1 MLSSIGYSTIMDQIS
16 DPSDWTGT
24 RLPSLLMLD
33 SSLRCRICKDFFKS
47 PFMTEC
53 THTFCSLCIRKCI
66 ASTPT
71 SETACCP
78 ICRAPVLEIR
88 LRRNQVVEDL
98 VEWFE
103 NARAAIMTTAKEE
116 PVVIAVP
123 VASTD
128 SERVSSS
135 ERRGRKRRRD
145 SVDEEPSTSVTPES
159 GDSASR
165 RAARRGSRKV
175 SYEVKLDIGESEDE
189 VAPFDNGKKS
199 DARSSASSRGDS
211 SFIILDDDGNPDGL
225 VPCPVCNVVMT
236 PQEVQI
242 HLDDCFK
249 EQEAKE
255 SRANPSSSSKSN
267 DHIRTLQSQPLSTK
281 SKKPLQRLPKL
292 QYDLFNDSKLRSK
305 LVELGLPAYGT
316 RVQLQQRHTEWVSLW
331 NANADSN
338 NPKTKKQLLRDLNDW
353 ESNLTKYAVQKV
365 SANDLATW
373 GRTHSNEFDDL
384 IARAKKN
391 VQKKLHPE
399 QQQGE
404 PNTVE
409 VNVQNQHEGQDSV
422 PKELKKVD
430 GIDQKISSR
439 TDERMDYD
447 CDVLKGTLITPPVS
461 SDAFM

>member
-1 MLSSIGYSTIMDQIS
+1 MDEIS

-53 THTFCSLCIRKCI
+53 AHTFCSLCIRKCI

-71 SETACCP
+71 SEAACCP

-116 PVVIAVP
+116 PLVITVP
-123 VASTD
+123 VVSTAS
-128 SERVSSS
+128 ECVSSS

-145 SVDEEPSTSVTPES
+145 NVDEEQSTSLSPES
-159 GDSASR
+159 GESSSR

-175 SYEVKLDIGESEDE
+175 SYEVKLDIGDESEDE
-189 VAPFDNGKKS
+189 AAPFDHGKKP
-199 DARSSASSRGDS
+199 DVRSSASSKGDS
-211 SFIILDDDGNPDGL
+211 SFIVLDDDGNPDGL
-225 VPCPVCNVVMT
+225 VPCPVCNVEMT

-249 EQEAKE
+249 EQEAKQ
-255 SRANPSSSSKSN
+255 ANQSESSKSN
-267 DHIRTLQSQPLSTK
+267 GPIRTLQSQPLSKIT
-281 SKKPLQRLPKL
+281 KKPLQRLPKL

-353 ESNLTKYAVQKV
+353 ESNLAKYAIQKV
-365 SANDLATW
+365 SANDLAAW
-373 GRTHSNEFDDL
+373 GKTHSNDFDDL

-391 VQKKLHPE
+391 VQKKLDPE
-399 QQQGE
+399 QQRGTSG
-404 PNTVE
+404 TVE
-409 VNVQNQHEGQDSV
+409 FNVQSQHERQDSGPEV
-422 PKELKKVD
+422 VQKLD
-430 GIDQKISSR
+430 SIDKKISGM
-439 TDERMDYD
+439 TEERMDYG
-447 CDVLKGTLITPPVS
+447 CDVLTDTLITPPVS
-461 SDAFM
+461 SDAIM

>member
-1 MLSSIGYSTIMDQIS
+1 MDEIS

-33 SSLRCRICKDFFKS
+33 ASLRCRICKDFFKS

-53 THTFCSLCIRKCI
+53 AHTFCSLCIRKCI

-116 PVVIAVP
+116 PVVISVP

-145 SVDEEPSTSVTPES
+145 SVDEELSTSVTPES
-159 GDSASR
+159 GDSAPR

-175 SYEVKLDIGESEDE
+175 SYEVKLDIGDESEDE
-189 VAPFDNGKKS
+189 AAPFDLGKKPE
-199 DARSSASSRGDS
+199 ARSSASGKGDS
-211 SFIILDDDGNPDGL
+211 SFIIIDDDGNPDGL

-255 SRANPSSSSKSN
+255 TRTNQSASSKSN
-267 DHIRTLQSQPLSTK
+267 GPIRTLQSQPLSKMT
-281 SKKPLQRLPKL
+281 KKPFQRLPKL

-338 NPKTKKQLLRDLNDW
+338 NPKTKKQLLKDLNDW
-353 ESNLTKYAVQKV
+353 ESNLTKYAVQKI
-365 SANDLATW
+365 SADGLAAW
-373 GRTHSNEFDDL
+373 GKSHSNDFDDL

-391 VQKKLHPE
+391 VHKKLDAE
-399 QQQGE
+399 QQQGASR
-404 PNTVE
+404 TVE
-409 VNVQNQHEGQDSV
+409 VNVQSQYKRQDSV
-422 PKELKKVD
+422 PEELKKVD
-430 GIDQKISSR
+430 GIDQKVSGR
-439 TDERMDYD
+439 TEERMDYG
-447 CDVLKGTLITPPVS
+447 CDVLTDTLITPPVS
-461 SDAFM
+461 SDAIM

>member
-1 MLSSIGYSTIMDQIS
+1 MNEIS

-53 THTFCSLCIRKCI
+53 AHTFCSLCIRKCI

-71 SETACCP
+71 SEAACCP

-116 PVVIAVP
+116 PVVITVP
-123 VASTD
+123 VASTV
-128 SERVSSS
+128 SERVSSL

-145 SVDEEPSTSVTPES
+145 SVDEVPSTSVSPES
-159 GDSASR
+159 GESALR

-175 SYEVKLDIGESEDE
+175 SYEVKLDIGDESEHE
-189 VAPFDNGKKS
+189 TAPFDHGKEP
-199 DARSSASSRGDS
+199 DVRSSASSKGDS
-211 SFIILDDDGNPDGL
+211 SFIILDDDGNSEGL
-225 VPCPVCNVVMT
+225 VPCPVCNVEMT
-236 PQEVQI
+236 SQEVQI

-255 SRANPSSSSKSN
+255 ARANQSASSKSN
-267 DHIRTLQSQPLSTK
+267 GPIRTLQSQPLSK
-281 SKKPLQRLPKL
+281 IAKKPVQRLPKL

-353 ESNLTKYAVQKV
+353 ESNLAKYAIQKV
-365 SANDLATW
+365 SANDLAAW
-373 GRTHSNEFDDL
+373 GKTHSNEFDDL

-391 VQKKLHPE
+391 VQKKLDPE
-399 QQQGE
+399 QQQGASR
-404 PNTVE
+404 TVE
-409 VNVQNQHEGQDSV
+409 FNVQSQHERQDSGPEEV
-422 PKELKKVD
+422 QKLD
-430 GIDQKISSR
+430 SIDQKISGR
-439 TDERMDYD
+439 TEERMDYG
-447 CDVLKGTLITPPVS
+447 CDVLTDTLITPPVS
-461 SDAFM
+461 SDAIM